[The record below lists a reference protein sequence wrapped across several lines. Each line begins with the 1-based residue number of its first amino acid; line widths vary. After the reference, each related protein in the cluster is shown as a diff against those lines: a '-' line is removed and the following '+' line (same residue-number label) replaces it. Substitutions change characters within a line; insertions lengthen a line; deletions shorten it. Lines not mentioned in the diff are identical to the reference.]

1 MPRPGNFDV
10 RLGRCRIAGRVVVG
24 LDDCRGAQFQGP
36 FDDIAWVDD
45 QYSHINDL
53 ALLKAIRIA

>member
-1 MPRPGNFDV
+1 M
-10 RLGRCRIAGRVVVG
+10 VVG
-24 LDDCRGAQFQGP
+24 LDDCRGAQFRGP